1 MDNKDKK
8 VVFFNFWF
16 FFIIAS
22 ILLTIDTLQI
32 SLSKDLSIKVSQMFL
47 LESYLQT
54 LLEVSFISAI
64 ALCIK
69 GRVSSKIYHLFIA
82 GCFLFL
88 LIHCIDFILIR
99 FMSLSFW
106 SALSVVLD
114 ETLDNFLEQ
123 LYLTGI
129 PLQVWFFVFF
139 PIALAIPCIG
149 IFIYKGLQKIT
160 FKSKSKSHIK
170 KISFFA
176 GSSFLVLFVIEVFVM
191 RGISMDKMESYQSL
205 LPWKKTYFGTK
216 YPSLQPRVSF
226 SPLRDEKDLK
236 NQIEKM
242 TFNVENKPNIYL
254 FIAESL
260 RNDFINHKNAPHLTR
275 FASENISLDKSYS
288 NANATHKSWYS
299 IMHSNESLY
308 WAEYGKRGNK
318 EGSIPLMLL
327 KKMGY
332 QIHVHTGSMLKY
344 YHLDEIMFG
353 EDKKLLDSFT
363 EFLHCNVK
371 DAHRSDAQTIS
382 HLMQNITEGSSQ
394 VHIVFLD
401 STHFNYSWPSDYE
414 APFIDVNAPS
424 AHLRMFD
431 EKKGIESIK
440 NRYRNSIHYVD
451 SLFGKFLKTLKKKNL
466 YEDSIIIF
474 TGDHGEEFYEE
485 GNLFHASNLS
495 DMQITPPILYKLGN
509 NEKFNCLSKR
519 PEVTSHID
527 IFPTI
532 LDVVIQDGSLD
543 TSLFFDGIS
552 ILSNKH
558 QDVVIS
564 GKYNGSR
571 APVEFAL
578 RTKEIRVLYRMQSA
592 NLQSPHLRIISVKN
606 LETEEYLPREKV
618 QNSIDV
624 YQKLLEEVFTQ
635 DTSIQ

>member
-1 MDNKDKK
+1 MNNKDEK

-16 FFIIAS
+16 FFIIA
-22 ILLTIDTLQI
+22 IFLLVIDTLQI
-32 SLSKDLSIKVSQMFL
+32 SLSNDISLHISKVFL

-54 LLEVSFISAI
+54 LLEVSFICII

-69 GRVSSKIYHLFIA
+69 GRVASKIYHLFIA

-114 ETLDNFLEQ
+114 ETFDNFLEQ
-123 LYLTGI
+123 LYLIGI
-129 PLQVWFFVFF
+129 PLQVWFLVLF

-149 IFIYKGLQKIT
+149 IIIYKWLQQLSFPGKNR
-160 FKSKSKSHIK
+160 FHVK
-170 KISFFA
+170 KIGFFA
-176 GSSFLVLFVIEVFVM
+176 GSSLLILVIIEVYVM
-191 RGISMDKMESYQSL
+191 SGVSMDKMESYQTL

-216 YPSLQPRVSF
+216 YPSLQSSFSF
-226 SPLRDEKDLK
+226 SPLRNEKNLK
-236 NQIEKM
+236 NQIEDL
-242 TFNVENKPNIYL
+242 TFSIENKPNIYL

-260 RNDFINHKNAPHLTR
+260 RKDFITPENAPHLAR
-275 FASENISLDKSYS
+275 FASENISLPETYS

-308 WAEYGKRGNK
+308 WAEYGMQGNT
-318 EGSIPLMLL
+318 EGSIPLSLL

-332 QIHVHTGSMLKY
+332 QIHVHSGSMLKY

-353 EDKKLLDSFT
+353 ENHKLLDSFT
-363 EFLHCNVK
+363 DFPHSDVK
-371 DAHRSDAQTIS
+371 NAHRSDAQTID
-382 HLMQNITEGSSQ
+382 HLMQNITEASGQ

-414 APFIDVNAPS
+414 VPYIEINAPS

-451 SLFGKFLKTLKKKNL
+451 SLFGKFLMSLKKKNL
-466 YEDSIIIF
+466 YEDSIIVV

-495 DMQITPPILYKLGN
+495 DMQITPPIFYKLGDNKTFN
-509 NEKFNCLSKR
+509 NLSNK
-519 PEVTSHID
+519 PEMSSHID

-532 LDVVIQDGSLD
+532 LDVVLQDDNLD
-543 TSLFFDGIS
+543 APTFFDGTS
-552 ILSNKH
+552 ILSKFHRN
-558 QDVVIS
+558 VVIS
-564 GKYNGSR
+564 GKFNGSR

-578 RTKEIRVLYRMQSA
+578 RTKRERVLYRMKSTS
-592 NLQSPHLRIISVKN
+592 LQNPHLRIISVKN
-606 LETEEYLPREKV
+606 LETGEYLSRETLQKD
-618 QNSIDV
+618 IDI
-624 YQKLLEEVFTQ
+624 YQLLLEDSASQ
-635 DTSIQ
+635 NINNK